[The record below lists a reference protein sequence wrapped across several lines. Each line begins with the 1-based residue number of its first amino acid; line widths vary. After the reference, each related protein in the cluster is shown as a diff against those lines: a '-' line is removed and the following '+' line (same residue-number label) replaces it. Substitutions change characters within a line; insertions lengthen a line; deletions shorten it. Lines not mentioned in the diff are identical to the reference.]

1 MGAINYGS
9 SDYINLGLNLNLDIY
24 QDFDAVQI
32 LAEDVENIIYN
43 KHLQYFT
50 VDIIPGY
57 YEGFYL
63 DIEYKD
69 ETFYNYE
76 EKKDAQKEITKIKQ
90 MLYFLSDM
98 DIVEYTPGWCTGYA
112 TQQETR
118 KYIAN
123 AIKQMR
129 QDVKDTPTKYTA

>member
-9 SDYINLGLNLNLDIY
+9 SGYINLGLNINLDVY
-24 QDFDAVQI
+24 QDFNTVQM
-32 LAEDVENIIYN
+32 LYEDTESIIYDN
-43 KHLQYFT
+43 KLQYFT
-50 VDIIPGY
+50 VDIVSGY

-69 ETFYNYE
+69 EVFYDYT
-76 EKKDAQKEITKIKQ
+76 EKKEAQKEITKIKQ
-90 MLYFLSDM
+90 MLYLLSNM
-98 DIVEYTPGWCTGYA
+98 DIVRYTPGWCTGYA

-118 KYIAN
+118 KDIAN

-129 QDVKDTPTKYTA
+129 RDVKDTPTEYTA